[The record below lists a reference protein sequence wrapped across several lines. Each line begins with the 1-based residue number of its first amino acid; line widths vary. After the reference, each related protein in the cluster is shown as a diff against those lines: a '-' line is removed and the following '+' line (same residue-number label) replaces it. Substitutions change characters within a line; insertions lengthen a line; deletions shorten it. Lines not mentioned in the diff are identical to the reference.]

1 MDKKC
6 RGGKL
11 RHASET
17 APKVPCVDFIINTS
31 KGIFSPARWRR
42 RYGAPCAACRSR
54 VDLRRQHDAAV
65 SNHLRGDLPRRPGR
79 RFLLASF
86 LPKRERPG
94 GALY

>member
-1 MDKKC
+1 MV
-6 RGGKL
+6 RRAQRAG
-11 RHASET
+11 
-17 APKVPCVDFIINTS
+17 
-31 KGIFSPARWRR
+31 PA
-42 RYGAPCAACRSR
+42 
-54 VDLRRQHDAAV
+54 LRRQHDSAV